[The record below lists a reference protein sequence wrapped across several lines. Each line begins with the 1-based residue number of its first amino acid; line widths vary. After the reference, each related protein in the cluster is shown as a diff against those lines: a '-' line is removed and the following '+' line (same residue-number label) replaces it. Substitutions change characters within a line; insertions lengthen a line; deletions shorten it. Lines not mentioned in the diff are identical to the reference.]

1 MGLLDQA
8 TTALTGAVN
17 TVVRNTGLASN
28 LNNITAAA
36 KNIQN
41 LAGAGLSNIG
51 SNLLSKVPG
60 LSAATQAAQSII
72 NLGNIAS
79 SIGKAS
85 GAVNIPIPGYDPVT
99 GEPSTR
105 IPNVLHNFASYNY
118 IWTLS
123 VLDPASINFPDDTYK
138 KGDLGQ
144 IILKDGSGDPD
155 NRVQTAYGKF
165 EFFIDNVSINS
176 VIGFDK
182 STGNTNAAGFKFK
195 IIEPYSMG
203 LFFQALQIAAKNA
216 GYKNYL
222 DVPLLLTLEF
232 KGHLSSIVQGIDAGS
247 ITPEKTTK
255 HFPLKLRTLNMSVT
269 GRGAEY
275 DCEAFP
281 WNEKGFSSSYLDLKT
296 DISISGK
303 TVVEMLQTGENSLEV
318 ELNKRLQKQKND
330 GIVKVPDQMLIL
342 FPADIASSA
351 GSATNND
358 DAGATKDPSAG
369 SASSGANGLYS
380 KLGVSVGANQVLVQE
395 VSDTTVNAIGRASM
409 GFDLY
414 RPGDP
419 PFAADNA
426 VYNKETNTYT
436 RGNISIDPTKG
447 VMKFTQGTDIINA
460 INQTILMSDYGRQ
473 ALTEVQQTET
483 GRIPWWRVE
492 AQVYTIPSED
502 NLAKTGTLPKLIV
515 YRVVPYF
522 IDASRFMPPNTT
534 NPKTEKAKAQVIKE
548 YNYIYTSK
556 NLDILSFDIN
566 FKNTFY
572 TSLAQDAAKNNQGT
586 VTAKDDGS
594 AIPATVERSEPPTA
608 GAATASTGNLP
619 TEVRSDSTKTDTGVG
634 GGSRDTPDT
643 MAARQFQKN
652 VVNNAVDMV
661 NTTMTILGDPYYLGD
676 SGMGNYTAKATQYE
690 QLNNDGAINYQS
702 GEVMIIVNFRTP
714 IDIDVSKSAY
724 TFGPTE
730 LVNEFSGLFKVNQVD
745 SNFSRGKFTQI
756 LKMIRLPGQTVDP
769 TKATG
774 KPVPMVTAADKVI
787 PQANTPADAAAQS
800 HTQKFDDGSSITYD
814 NDGNVVSS
822 TPVTD

>member
-8 TTALTGAVN
+8 TTSLAGAASR
-17 TVVRNTGLASN
+17 VVSNTGLANS
-28 LNNITAAA
+28 LNNVTSAA
-36 KNIQN
+36 KNIQS
-41 LAGAGLSNIG
+41 LASAGLSNVG
-51 SNLLSKVPG
+51 TSLLSKIPG
-60 LSAATQAAQSII
+60 VSAAQQAVQSVV
-72 NLGNIAS
+72 NLGNISS

-85 GAVNIPIPGYDPVT
+85 SLVNIPVPGYDPIT
-99 GEPSTR
+99 GAPSTR

-123 VLDPASINFPDDTYK
+123 VLDAVSINFPDDTYK

-155 NRVQTAYGKF
+155 NRVKTAYGKF

-176 VIGFDK
+176 VVGFDK

-203 LFFQALQIAAKNA
+203 LFFQALQVAALNA

-232 KGHLSSIVQGIDAGS
+232 KGHLNSIVQGIDAGS

-255 HFPLKLRTLNMSVT
+255 HFPLKLRTLNMNVT

-275 DCEAFP
+275 DCEAYP

-296 DISISGK
+296 DIAITGK

-318 ELNKRLQKQKND
+318 VLNKRLKGQKDK
-330 GIVKVPDQMLIL
+330 GIVKVPDQILIL

-351 GSATNND
+351 SSATNND

-369 SASSGANGLYS
+369 SASSGANTLYG

-414 RPGDP
+414 RPGDA
-419 PFAADNA
+419 PFADDNA

-436 RGNISIDPTKG
+436 RGNITIDPSNG
-447 VMKFTQGTDIINA
+447 QMKFTQGTDIINA

-483 GRIPWWRVE
+483 GKIPWWRVE
-492 AQVYTIPSED
+492 TQVYTIPSED

-515 YRVVPYF
+515 YRVVPYYV
-522 IDASRFMPPNTT
+522 DASRFMPPNTA
-534 NPKTEKAKAQVIKE
+534 NPKIEKVKAQIIKE
-548 YNYIYTSK
+548 YNYIYTAK

-572 TSLAQDAAKNNQGT
+572 TALAQDGTKNNQG
-586 VTAKDDGS
+586 VTDAKSGAAS
-594 AIPATVERSEPPTA
+594 PATESQPAPPASGVAAPLAGSLPTA
-608 GAATASTGNLP
+608 TQ
-619 TEVRSDSTKTDTGVG
+619 SDSTQTQTGVG
-634 GGSRDTPDT
+634 GGGRDTPET

-676 SGMGNYTAKATQYE
+676 SGMGNYTAKSTQYE

-702 GEVMIIVNFRTP
+702 GEVQIMVNFRTP
-714 IDIDVSKSAY
+714 IDIDVSKGAY

-730 LVNEFSGLFKVNQVD
+730 LVNEFSGVFKVNQVD
-745 SNFSRGKFTQI
+745 SNFSRGKFTQT
-756 LKMIRLPGQTVDP
+756 LKMIRMPGQTTD
-769 TKATG
+769 TSKITG
-774 KPVPMVTAADKVI
+774 KAVPMVTAADKVI
-787 PQANTPADAAAQS
+787 PQADTPAEAASQS
-800 HTQKFDDGSSITYD
+800 KTITYDDGSTITLD

-822 TPVTD
+822 TPATD

>member
-8 TTALTGAVN
+8 TTALNGAANKIV
-17 TVVRNTGLASN
+17 TSTGLANS
-28 LNNITAAA
+28 LNNVTSAA

-41 LAGAGLSNIG
+41 LATAGLTNLG

-60 LSAATQAAQSII
+60 LSAAQQAAQNIV

-79 SIGKAS
+79 SAGKAS
-85 GAVNIPIPGYDPVT
+85 SMVNIPVPGYDPIT

-123 VLDPASINFPDDTYK
+123 VLDAVSINFPDDTYK

-155 NRVQTAYGKF
+155 NRVKTAYGKF

-176 VIGFDK
+176 VVGFDK

-203 LFFQALQIAAKNA
+203 LFFQALQVAALNA

-232 KGHLSSIVQGIDAGS
+232 KGHLNSITQGIDAGS

-255 HFPLKLRTLNMSVT
+255 HFPLKLRTLNMNVT

-275 DCEAFP
+275 DCEAYP

-296 DISISGK
+296 DIAITGK

-318 ELNKRLQKQKND
+318 VLNKRLKGQKDK
-330 GIVKVPDQMLIL
+330 GIVKVPDQILIL

-351 GSATNND
+351 SSATNND
-358 DAGATKDPSAG
+358 DAGATKNPSAG
-369 SASSGANGLYS
+369 SASSGANTLYG

-414 RPGDP
+414 RPGDA
-419 PFAADNA
+419 PFADDNA

-436 RGNISIDPTKG
+436 RGNITIDPSNG
-447 VMKFTQGTDIINA
+447 QMKFTQGTDIINA

-483 GRIPWWRVE
+483 GKIPWWRVE
-492 AQVYTIPSED
+492 TQVYTIPSED

-515 YRVVPYF
+515 YRVVPYYV
-522 IDASRFMPPNTT
+522 DASRFMPPNTA
-534 NPKTEKAKAQVIKE
+534 NPKIEKVKAQIIKE
-548 YNYIYTSK
+548 YNYIYTAK

-572 TSLAQDAAKNNQGT
+572 TALAQDGTKNNQG
-586 VTAKDDGS
+586 VTDAKSGAAS
-594 AIPATVERSEPPTA
+594 PATESQPAPPA
-608 GAATASTGNLP
+608 SGAAAPSPNDTP
-619 TEVRSDSTKTDTGVG
+619 REVRPDSTQTQTGVG
-634 GGSRDTPDT
+634 GGGRDTPET

-676 SGMGNYTAKATQYE
+676 SGMGNYTAKSTQYE

-702 GEVMIIVNFRTP
+702 GEVQIMVNFRTP
-714 IDIDVSKSAY
+714 IDIDVSKGAY

-730 LVNEFSGLFKVNQVD
+730 LVNEFSGVFKVNQVD
-745 SNFSRGKFTQI
+745 SNFSRGKFTQT
-756 LKMIRLPGQTVDP
+756 LKMIRMPGQTTD
-769 TKATG
+769 TSKITG
-774 KPVPMVTAADKVI
+774 KAVPMVTAADKVI
-787 PQANTPADAAAQS
+787 PQADTSAEAAAQS
-800 HTQKFDDGSSITYD
+800 KTITYDDGSTITLD

-822 TPVTD
+822 TPATD

>member
-8 TTALTGAVN
+8 TTSLAGAASR
-17 TVVRNTGLASN
+17 VVSNTGLANS
-28 LNNITAAA
+28 LNNVTSAA
-36 KNIQN
+36 KNIQS
-41 LAGAGLSNIG
+41 LASAGLSNVG
-51 SNLLSKVPG
+51 TSLLSKIPG
-60 LSAATQAAQSII
+60 VSAAQQAAQSIV
-72 NLGNIAS
+72 NLGNISS

-85 GAVNIPIPGYDPVT
+85 SLVNIPVPGYDPIT
-99 GEPSTR
+99 GAPSTR

-123 VLDPASINFPDDTYK
+123 VLDAVSINFPDDTYK

-155 NRVQTAYGKF
+155 NRVKTAYGKF

-176 VIGFDK
+176 VVGFDK

-203 LFFQALQIAAKNA
+203 LFFQALQVAALNA

-232 KGHLSSIVQGIDAGS
+232 KGHLNSIVQGIDAGS

-255 HFPLKLRTLNMSVT
+255 HFPLKLRTLNMNVT

-275 DCEAFP
+275 DCEAYP

-296 DISISGK
+296 DIAITGK

-318 ELNKRLQKQKND
+318 VLNKRLKGQKDK
-330 GIVKVPDQMLIL
+330 GIVKVPDQILIL

-351 GSATNND
+351 SSATNND

-369 SASSGANGLYS
+369 SASSGANTLYG

-395 VSDTTVNAIGRASM
+395 VSDTTVNVIGRASM

-414 RPGDP
+414 RPGDA
-419 PFAADNA
+419 PFADDNA

-436 RGNISIDPTKG
+436 RGNITIDPSNG
-447 VMKFTQGTDIINA
+447 QMKFTQGTDIINA

-483 GRIPWWRVE
+483 GKIPWWRVE
-492 AQVYTIPSED
+492 TQVYTIPSED

-515 YRVVPYF
+515 YRVVPYYV
-522 IDASRFMPPNTT
+522 DASRFMPPNTA
-534 NPKTEKAKAQVIKE
+534 NPKIEKVKAQIIKE
-548 YNYIYTSK
+548 YNYIYTAK

-572 TSLAQDAAKNNQGT
+572 TALAQDGTKNNQG
-586 VTAKDDGS
+586 VTDAKSGAAS
-594 AIPATVERSEPPTA
+594 PATESQPAPPASGVAAPLAGSLPTA
-608 GAATASTGNLP
+608 TQ
-619 TEVRSDSTKTDTGVG
+619 SDSTQTQTGVG
-634 GGSRDTPDT
+634 GGGRDTPET

-676 SGMGNYTAKATQYE
+676 SGMGNYTAKSTQYE

-702 GEVMIIVNFRTP
+702 GEVQIIVNFRTP
-714 IDIDVSKSAY
+714 IDIDVSKGAY

-730 LVNEFSGLFKVNQVD
+730 LVNEFSGVFKVNQVD
-745 SNFSRGKFTQI
+745 SNFSRGKFTQT
-756 LKMIRLPGQTVDP
+756 LKMIRMPGQTTD
-769 TKATG
+769 TSKITG
-774 KPVPMVTAADKVI
+774 KAVPMVTAADKVI
-787 PQANTPADAAAQS
+787 PQADTPAEAASQS
-800 HTQKFDDGSSITYD
+800 KTITYDDGSTITLD

-822 TPVTD
+822 TPATD

>member
-8 TTALTGAVN
+8 TTALNGAANKIV
-17 TVVRNTGLASN
+17 TSTGLANS
-28 LNNITAAA
+28 LNNVTSAA

-41 LAGAGLSNIG
+41 LATAGLTNLG

-60 LSAATQAAQSII
+60 LSAAQQAAQNIV

-79 SIGKAS
+79 SAGKAS
-85 GAVNIPIPGYDPVT
+85 SMVNIPVPGYDPIT

-123 VLDPASINFPDDTYK
+123 VLDAVSINFPDDTYK

-155 NRVQTAYGKF
+155 NRVKTAYGKF

-176 VIGFDK
+176 VVGFDK

-203 LFFQALQIAAKNA
+203 LFFQALQVAALNA

-232 KGHLSSIVQGIDAGS
+232 KGHLNSITQGIDAGS

-255 HFPLKLRTLNMSVT
+255 HFPLKLRTLNMNVT

-275 DCEAFP
+275 DCEAYP

-296 DISISGK
+296 DIAITGK

-318 ELNKRLQKQKND
+318 VLNKRLKGQKDK
-330 GIVKVPDQMLIL
+330 GIVKVPDQILIL

-351 GSATNND
+351 SSATNND
-358 DAGATKDPSAG
+358 DAGATKNPSAG
-369 SASSGANGLYS
+369 SASSGANTLYG

-414 RPGDP
+414 RPGDA
-419 PFAADNA
+419 PFADDNA

-436 RGNISIDPTKG
+436 RGNITIDPSNG
-447 VMKFTQGTDIINA
+447 QMKFTQGTDIINA

-483 GRIPWWRVE
+483 GKIPWWRVE
-492 AQVYTIPSED
+492 TQVYTIPSED

-515 YRVVPYF
+515 YRVVSYYV
-522 IDASRFMPPNTT
+522 DASRFMPPNTA
-534 NPKTEKAKAQVIKE
+534 NPKIEKVKAQIIKE
-548 YNYIYTSK
+548 YNYIYTAK

-572 TSLAQDAAKNNQGT
+572 TALAQDGTKNNQG
-586 VTAKDDGS
+586 VTDAKSGAAS
-594 AIPATVERSEPPTA
+594 PATESQPAPPA
-608 GAATASTGNLP
+608 SGAAAPSPNDTP
-619 TEVRSDSTKTDTGVG
+619 REVRPDSTQTQTGVG
-634 GGSRDTPDT
+634 GGGRDTPET

-676 SGMGNYTAKATQYE
+676 SGMGNYTAKSTQYE

-702 GEVMIIVNFRTP
+702 GEVQIMVNFRTP
-714 IDIDVSKSAY
+714 IDIDVSKGAY

-730 LVNEFSGLFKVNQVD
+730 LVNEFSGVFKVNQVD
-745 SNFSRGKFTQI
+745 SNFSRGKFTQT
-756 LKMIRLPGQTVDP
+756 LKMIRMPGQTTD
-769 TKATG
+769 TSKITG
-774 KPVPMVTAADKVI
+774 KAVPMVTAADKVI
-787 PQANTPADAAAQS
+787 PQADTSAEAAAQS
-800 HTQKFDDGSSITYD
+800 KTITYDDGSTITLD

-822 TPVTD
+822 TPATD

>member
-8 TTALTGAVN
+8 TTSLAGAASR
-17 TVVRNTGLASN
+17 VVSNTGLANS
-28 LNNITAAA
+28 LNNVTSAA
-36 KNIQN
+36 KNIQS
-41 LAGAGLSNIG
+41 LASAGLSNVG
-51 SNLLSKVPG
+51 TSLLSKIPG
-60 LSAATQAAQSII
+60 VSAAQQAVQSVV
-72 NLGNIAS
+72 NLGNISS

-85 GAVNIPIPGYDPVT
+85 SLVNIPVPGYDPIT
-99 GEPSTR
+99 GAPSTR

-123 VLDPASINFPDDTYK
+123 VLDAVSINFPDDTYK

-155 NRVQTAYGKF
+155 NRVKTAYGKF

-176 VIGFDK
+176 VVGFDK

-203 LFFQALQIAAKNA
+203 LFFQALQVAALNA

-232 KGHLSSIVQGIDAGS
+232 KGHLNSIVQGIDAGS

-255 HFPLKLRTLNMSVT
+255 HFPLKLRTLNMNVT

-275 DCEAFP
+275 DCEAYP

-296 DISISGK
+296 DIAITGK

-318 ELNKRLQKQKND
+318 VLNKRLKGQKDK
-330 GIVKVPDQMLIL
+330 GIVKVPDQILIL

-351 GSATNND
+351 SSATNND

-369 SASSGANGLYS
+369 SASSGANTLYG

-414 RPGDP
+414 RPGDA
-419 PFAADNA
+419 PFADDNA

-436 RGNISIDPTKG
+436 RGNITIDPSNG
-447 VMKFTQGTDIINA
+447 QMKFTQGTDIINA

-483 GRIPWWRVE
+483 GKIPWWRVE
-492 AQVYTIPSED
+492 TQVYTIPSED

-515 YRVVPYF
+515 YRVVPYYV
-522 IDASRFMPPNTT
+522 DASRFMPPNTA
-534 NPKTEKAKAQVIKE
+534 NPKIEKVKAQIIKE
-548 YNYIYTSK
+548 YNYIYTAK

-572 TSLAQDAAKNNQGT
+572 TALAQDGTKNNQG
-586 VTAKDDGS
+586 VTDAKSGAAS
-594 AIPATVERSEPPTA
+594 PATESQPAPPASGVAAPLANSLPTA
-608 GAATASTGNLP
+608 TQ
-619 TEVRSDSTKTDTGVG
+619 SDSTQTQTGVG
-634 GGSRDTPDT
+634 GGGRDTPET

-676 SGMGNYTAKATQYE
+676 SGMGNYTAKSTQYE

-702 GEVMIIVNFRTP
+702 GEVQIMVNFRTP
-714 IDIDVSKSAY
+714 IDIDVSKGAY

-730 LVNEFSGLFKVNQVD
+730 LVNEFSGVFKVNQVD
-745 SNFSRGKFTQI
+745 SNFSRGKFTQT
-756 LKMIRLPGQTVDP
+756 LKMIRMPGQTTD
-769 TKATG
+769 TSKITG
-774 KPVPMVTAADKVI
+774 KAVPMVTAADKVI
-787 PQANTPADAAAQS
+787 PQADTPAEAASQS
-800 HTQKFDDGSSITYD
+800 KTITYDDGSTITLD

-822 TPVTD
+822 TPATD

>member
-8 TTALTGAVN
+8 TTALSGAASKVVTGVA
-17 TVVRNTGLASN
+17 LAN
-28 LNNITAAA
+28 GLNNVTAAA
-36 KNIQN
+36 KNIQS
-41 LAGAGLSNIG
+41 LASAGLSNVG
-51 SNLLSKVPG
+51 TSLLSKVPG
-60 LSAATQAAQSII
+60 LSAAAQAAQGVV
-72 NLGNIAS
+72 NLGNISS

-85 GAVNIPIPGYDPVT
+85 SMVTIPQPGYDPIT
-99 GEPSTR
+99 GEPSTK

-123 VLDPASINFPDDTYK
+123 VLDAVSINFPDDTYK
-138 KGDLGQ
+138 KGDFGQ

-155 NRVQTAYGKF
+155 NRVKTAYGKF

-176 VIGFDK
+176 VVGFDK

-203 LFFQALQIAAKNA
+203 LFFQALQVAALNA

-232 KGHLSSIVQGIDAGS
+232 KGHLNSIVQGIDAGT

-255 HFPLKLRTLNMSVT
+255 HFPLKLRTLNMNVT

-275 DCEAFP
+275 DCEAYP

-296 DISISGK
+296 DIAITGK

-318 ELNKRLQKQKND
+318 VLNKRLKGQKDKD
-330 GIVKVPDQMLIL
+330 IVKVPDQILIL

-351 GSATNND
+351 GTTSNGD

-369 SASSGANGLYS
+369 SPSSGANTLYG
-380 KLGVSVGANQVLVQE
+380 KLGVSVGSNQVLVQE
-395 VSDTTVNAIGRASM
+395 ISDTTVNAIGRASM

-414 RPGDP
+414 RPGDA
-419 PFAADNA
+419 PFADDNA

-436 RGNISIDPTKG
+436 RGNISIDPTQG
-447 VMKFTQGTDIINA
+447 QMKFTQGTDIINA

-483 GRIPWWRVE
+483 GKIPWWRVE
-492 AQVYTIPSED
+492 TQVYTIPSED

-515 YRVVPYF
+515 YRVVPYL
-522 IDASRFMPPNTT
+522 IDASRFMPPNTA
-534 NPKTEKAKAQVIKE
+534 NPKIEKAKAQVIKE
-548 YNYIYTSK
+548 YNYIYTAK

-572 TSLAQDAAKNNQGT
+572 TSLAQDATKNNQGVKEAGSGAAKP
-586 VTAKDDGS
+586 VTES
-594 AIPATVERSEPPTA
+594 APTA
-608 GAATASTGNLP
+608 PASGTAAPLAGELP
-619 TEVRSDSTKTDTGVG
+619 RTTQNDSTATQTGVG
-634 GGSRDTPDT
+634 GGGRDTPET

-676 SGMGNYTAKATQYE
+676 SGMGNYTAKSTQYE

-745 SNFSRGKFTQI
+745 SNFSRGKFTQT
-756 LKMIRLPGQTVDP
+756 LKMIRLPGQTTD
-769 TKATG
+769 TSKITG
-774 KPVPMVTAADKVI
+774 KAIPMVVAADKVI
-787 PQANTPADAAAQS
+787 PQADTHAEAASQS
-800 HTQKFDDGSSITYD
+800 RTVTYDDGSSITYD
-814 NDGNVVSS
+814 ADGNVVSS
-822 TPVTD
+822 TPATD